1 VHFVKDDMNLG
12 LSYPLTPG
20 HELAGVVVAV
30 GDDVT
35 KLRPGDN
42 VSVGCVVDSCFG
54 CRACADLEEQ
64 YCSNGMVGTYG
75 SITKYGR
82 HGPNGAQTHG
92 GYSDAFV
99 VNERFAF
106 KLPRG
111 VDLAKAAP
119 LLCAGITT
127 YDPLVKLG
135 CGLPA
140 SGRPEPKKR
149 VGIVGL
155 GGLGG
160 VGVKIAKSFGCDV
173 VAFSSTAAKRDDA
186 FAIGASDFVL
196 NTDAERMKALAKE
209 VADAPPPPEERPIA
223 VDEEEKEGTGLRT
236 QKPPGGKR
244 DDPVRAAARRRLYEA
259 LERELGDKCAAE
271 RQWDMSTDDEDA
283 GEDAGEIER
292 PGPPAAP
299 GVPEA
304 TFRGLDVILDTL
316 PAPHDLQPYVDLLS
330 PDGALVVIGLTGDA
344 ASTIVPSSLVF
355 SRKVL
360 RGSLIGGTRATKEM
374 LEHCV
379 TREIFPDVEVIDA
392 SGAFYTKVFHPSLG
406 FNT

>member
-1 VHFVKDDMNLG
+1 MARGKLDAFASNVVERHAVGPRDVRFDVKYCGVCHTDVHFVKDDMNLG

-209 VADAPPPPEERPIA
+209 
-223 VDEEEKEGTGLRT
+223 
-236 QKPPGGKR
+236 
-244 DDPVRAAARRRLYEA
+244 
-259 LERELGDKCAAE
+259 
-271 RQWDMSTDDEDA
+271 
-283 GEDAGEIER
+283 
-292 PGPPAAP
+292 
-299 GVPEA
+299 A

-392 SGAFYTKVFHPSLG
+392 SGISDAVKKLDAKNDKIRRYVIDCSTIPKSATSPG
-406 FNT
+406 

>member
-1 VHFVKDDMNLG
+1 M
-12 LSYPLTPG
+12 
-20 HELAGVVVAV
+20 
-30 GDDVT
+30 
-35 KLRPGDN
+35 
-42 VSVGCVVDSCFG
+42 GCVVDSCFG

-304 TFRGLDVILDTL
+304 TFRGPRRHPRHAPGAARPPTVRRSALARRRARGHRPDRRRRIDDRAELARVFEEG
-316 PAPHDLQPYVDLLS
+316 PARVSDRRHS
-330 PDGALVVIGLTGDA
+330 ARRKRC
-344 ASTIVPSSLVF
+344 SS
-355 SRKVL
+355 
-360 RGSLIGGTRATKEM
+360 IA
-374 LEHCV
+374 
-379 TREIFPDVEVIDA
+379 
-392 SGAFYTKVFHPSLG
+392 
-406 FNT
+406 